1 MFASFSTRHVMV
13 LLVALFVSGV
23 VGPAAAQAPRRA
35 LSRRPLRCLM
45 AKQIVEIKG
54 VQNIFVPLVR
64 GVVDK
69 TRDMF
74 MQTNFMWSKDLN
86 EVTAIEEKKFA
97 PRVSELVDA
106 TARIYATHF
115 TEPELKQLLA
125 FYQSPVGRKA
135 LVEEPKVVQ
144 ESMASAGAWGDN
156 LSAGSHWRHARGNE
170 ETRPRYVTRRSN
182 MADHDVD
189 LFVIG
194 GGSGGVRAA
203 RIAAEHGARVMV
215 AEEYRLGGTCV
226 IRGCVP
232 KKLLVYASRFR
243 GEFED
248 AAGFGWTVSQTA
260 FDWATLIANK
270 DREIA
275 RLEAAYGA
283 TLNKAGVKVAKSRA
297 VLVDAHTVQLATGDR
312 VRAAYILI
320 ATGGAPSYGDPIP
333 GIEHAITSNEAFHL
347 PEFPRRVVIQGGG
360 YIAVEFAGIF
370 AGLGSQVTLVYRGEN
385 ILRGFDDD
393 VRQHLRVEMEAHG
406 IRVLTGCKVA
416 AIEKAGGHY
425 SVRLSSG
432 NSITADR
439 VMFAT
444 GRHPNVAKLGL
455 KEAGVEIGSDGGI
468 AVDEYSRTTAANI
481 YAVGDVTNRINLTPV
496 AIREGHAF
504 ADTVFGGKP
513 TAVDHSEVPTAVF
526 SEPEVGT
533 VGLTETQARAGLART
548 DVYKAVFKPLKAT
561 LSGRDTTVLMKL
573 IVDGH
578 SDRVVG
584 CHVVGEGAAEMAQLA
599 AVAIR
604 MGAKKADFDATIAL
618 HPTAAE
624 ELVTMRKKTASFA
637 REAAE

>member
-1 MFASFSTRHVMV
+1 
-13 LLVALFVSGV
+13 
-23 VGPAAAQAPRRA
+23 
-35 LSRRPLRCLM
+35 
-45 AKQIVEIKG
+45 
-54 VQNIFVPLVR
+54 
-64 GVVDK
+64 
-69 TRDMF
+69 
-74 MQTNFMWSKDLN
+74 
-86 EVTAIEEKKFA
+86 
-97 PRVSELVDA
+97 
-106 TARIYATHF
+106 
-115 TEPELKQLLA
+115 
-125 FYQSPVGRKA
+125 
-135 LVEEPKVVQ
+135 
-144 ESMASAGAWGDN
+144 
-156 LSAGSHWRHARGNE
+156 
-170 ETRPRYVTRRSN
+170 
-182 MADHDVD
+182 MADRDVD

-248 AAGFGWTVSQTA
+248 AAGFGWTVPQPS
-260 FDWATLIANK
+260 FDWTTLIANK

-283 TLNKAGVKVAKSRA
+283 TLAKAAVKVVKSRA
-297 VLVDAHTVQLATGDR
+297 VLADAHTVQLTNGER
-312 VRAAYILI
+312 VRAGYILI
-320 ATGGAPSYGDPIP
+320 STGGTPSFGDPIP
-333 GIEHAITSNEAFHL
+333 GLEYAISSNEAFHL

-370 AGLGSQVTLVYRGEN
+370 AGLGSHVTLVYRGEN

-406 IRVLTGCKVA
+406 IRVITGCKIA
-416 AIEKAGGHY
+416 AIENADGHFAVHLSGGNQ
-425 SVRLSSG
+425 VP
-432 NSITADR
+432 ADR

-444 GRHPNVAKLGL
+444 GRTPNVAKMGL
-455 KEAGVEIGSDGGI
+455 KKVGVTIAKNGGI
-468 AVDEYSRTTAANI
+468 AVDKYSRTAVENI

-496 AIREGHAF
+496 AIREGHGF

-513 TAVDHSEVPTAVF
+513 TAVDHTNVPTAVF

-533 VGLTETQARAGLART
+533 VGLTETQARAQLAQT
-548 DVYKAVFKPLKAT
+548 DIYKAMFKPLKAT
-561 LSGRDTTVLMKL
+561 LSDRDSSVLMKL
-573 IVDGH
+573 VVDGL
-578 SDRVVG
+578 SGRVVG

-599 AVAIR
+599 AVAVK
-604 MGAKKADFDATIAL
+604 MGASKADFDATMAL

-624 ELVTMRKKTASFA
+624 ELVTMRKKTASYA